1 MLCGSTTQVWKWK
14 PTVTKIY
21 LSATPCVIHYSSL
34 PSPVSNKVESNS
46 ISKEI
51 GQQVTQGHNRC

>member
-1 MLCGSTTQVWKWK
+1 MLYGSTTQVWKWK

-21 LSATPCVIHYSSL
+21 LSVTPRVIHYSSL

-51 GQQVTQGHNRC
+51 SQQVT